1 MGLFFQLR
9 PYMTVLACASWW
21 GCSTPAPLREYTL
34 ARTAIQSAKQ
44 HDSARYAPALWQE
57 AENAFESGENLFR
70 RGEFRESQVYFE
82 DAQEYAERAE
92 NASRLQKLKSGEP
105 Q

>member
-1 MGLFFQLR
+1 MDPFFRLIV
-9 PYMTVLACASWW
+9 VLLSCVSLVGCA
-21 GCSTPAPLREYTL
+21 TTAPLREYTL
-34 ARTAIQSAKQ
+34 ARTAIQSAKH
-44 HDSARYAPALWQE
+44 HDAARYAPALWQE

-70 RGEFRESQVYFE
+70 KGEYRDSQVYFE